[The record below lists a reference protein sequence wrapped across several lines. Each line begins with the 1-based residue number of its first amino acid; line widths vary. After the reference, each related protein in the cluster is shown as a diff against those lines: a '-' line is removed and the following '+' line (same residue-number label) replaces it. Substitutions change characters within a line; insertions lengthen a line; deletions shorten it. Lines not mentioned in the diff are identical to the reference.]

1 LKRGQ
6 GKFMVTHIVLGLVF
20 IDKEVT
26 CLKNNKSMRVVKEKK
41 PSLFV
46 EYFKAVKNK
55 VCPMINFI
63 DED

>member
-1 LKRGQ
+1 
-6 GKFMVTHIVLGLVF
+6 VF
-20 IDKEVT
+20 IDKKVIQGF
-26 CLKNNKSMRVVKEKK
+26 KNNKSMRVTKEKK

-46 EYFKAVKNK
+46 EYFKAVKTK